1 SLFRKR
7 GFPSLKVA
15 PDSGSFGGGLQW
27 QSNNVLERTVRGD
40 RARGASIAWRL
51 YARAARESASC
62 GRSTRRSASLTRSRA
77 RCHSSKCETWL
88 TRRGLGIADVVQYQ
102 KLMGFERRAGYIGR
116 WPLSR

>member
-1 SLFRKR
+1 WSLFRRR

-62 GRSTRRSASLTRSRA
+62 GRSTRRWAAVSIRWPSPN
-77 RCHSSKCETWL
+77 
-88 TRRGLGIADVVQYQ
+88 RRVVGMKIAPFPRRADVAVAA
-102 KLMGFERRAGYIGR
+102 AGYQSPG
-116 WPLSR
+116 